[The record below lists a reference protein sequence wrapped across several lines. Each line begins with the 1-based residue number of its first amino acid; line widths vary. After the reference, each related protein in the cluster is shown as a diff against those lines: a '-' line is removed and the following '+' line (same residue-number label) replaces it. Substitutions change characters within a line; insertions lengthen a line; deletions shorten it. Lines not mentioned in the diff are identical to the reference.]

1 VNNPAAPTTANTIQN
16 FCQIAQKRVSD
27 LDPSGATIQ
36 WYKATAPGS
45 KLLKTD
51 LLTTAVYFARTIGG
65 ACESDDSVSVTVNVS
80 SVMNVTISKVDNKCF
95 GHLSGQITLDVL
107 GGTQPFKFEWSGVAT
122 AFKNAQNQTK
132 LKAGNYSVTVSD
144 KFGCQQIESVQI
156 TEPLKINL
164 IASVTHQPTC
174 QKNNGEITAVSVLP
188 LGNYQI
194 KLLSSIPQSVISS
207 NKITN
212 LPANELYEVY
222 VTNGNGCSSDT
233 INLVVN
239 PAKVIP
245 GKWVIQQF
253 DPTCKVEKGS
263 VVIKSPK
270 GLGFTYYLNNDNVST
285 TRDTVFSGL
294 KGVNKITVFSKD
306 NCLRDTT
313 ITIADKPDVTDRIDL
328 KMKEAVCVNTTVDQ
342 MNRLIL
348 PNGYT
353 LKWYDKDPTT
363 TSNLLPINTA
373 TKLTKAV
380 NVLYYTFTQNGKC
393 ESISNKITVKTS
405 DVGVV
410 DQRIVNTKCGT
421 NTGLIE
427 LYAVNGIGKYTY
439 SWSTQFQSNYSD
451 KPLIQ
456 NLTEDI
462 YVLKVTD
469 SIGCEFEKEYTIL
482 CDLSKI
488 PQIITPGEK
497 TNNKWVLNYT
507 KKFPKVQVDI
517 FNRWGSLVYKS
528 PVPYNDEEGW
538 DGTPNVGG
546 TLGSERLPSGTYYY
560 VIDRGNGDPIETG
573 FIELLN

>member
-1 VNNPAAPTTANTIQN
+1 
-16 FCQIAQKRVSD
+16 
-27 LDPSGATIQ
+27 
-36 WYKATAPGS
+36 
-45 KLLKTD
+45 
-51 LLTTAVYFARTIGG
+51 
-65 ACESDDSVSVTVNVS
+65 
-80 SVMNVTISKVDNKCF
+80 
-95 GHLSGQITLDVL
+95 
-107 GGTQPFKFEWSGVAT
+107 
-122 AFKNAQNQTK
+122 
-132 LKAGNYSVTVSD
+132 
-144 KFGCQQIESVQI
+144 
-156 TEPLKINL
+156 
-164 IASVTHQPTC
+164 
-174 QKNNGEITAVSVLP
+174 
-188 LGNYQI
+188 
-194 KLLSSIPQSVISS
+194 
-207 NKITN
+207 
-212 LPANELYEVY
+212 
-222 VTNGNGCSSDT
+222 
-233 INLVVN
+233 
-239 PAKVIP
+239 
-245 GKWVIQQF
+245 
-253 DPTCKVEKGS
+253 
-263 VVIKSPK
+263 
-270 GLGFTYYLNNDNVST
+270 
-285 TRDTVFSGL
+285 
-294 KGVNKITVFSKD
+294 
-306 NCLRDTT
+306 
-313 ITIADKPDVTDRIDL
+313 
-328 KMKEAVCVNTTVDQ
+328 MKEAVCINTPVDQ
-342 MNRLIL
+342 MNRLNL

-363 TSNLLPINTA
+363 TTNSVPINTA

-421 NTGLIE
+421 NTGLID
-427 LYAVNGIGKYTY
+427 LFAVNGIGKYTY
-439 SWSTQFQSNYSD
+439 SWSTQLQTNYSD
-451 KPLIQ
+451 KSLIE
-456 NLTEDI
+456 NLTEDT

-573 FIELLN
+573 FIELVN